1 MRGQNEALLRGRI
14 IQISQQTIERW
25 QDYVTNFLYTRG
37 RELQNLKRL
46 TIRGGS
52 FNRPIA
58 AAGLLENLDT
68 FKVLDELVYD
78 NLEVSQ
84 SLSELL

>member
-14 IQISQQTIERW
+14 IQISQQTIEQW

-37 RELQNLKRL
+37 RELQNLKKL
-46 TIRGGS
+46 IIRGGS
-52 FNRPIA
+52 FNRPIV

-68 FKVLDELVYD
+68 FKILDELVYD

>member
-25 QDYVTNFLYTRG
+25 QDYVTNFLHTRG

-46 TIRGGS
+46 IIRGGS

-58 AAGLLENLDT
+58 AAGFLENLDT